1 MIVMAREVLRDPYWP
16 IHVARVFGEDPDVP
30 AQYRR
35 AY

>member
-1 MIVMAREVLRDPYWP
+1 MIVMARELLRDPYWP